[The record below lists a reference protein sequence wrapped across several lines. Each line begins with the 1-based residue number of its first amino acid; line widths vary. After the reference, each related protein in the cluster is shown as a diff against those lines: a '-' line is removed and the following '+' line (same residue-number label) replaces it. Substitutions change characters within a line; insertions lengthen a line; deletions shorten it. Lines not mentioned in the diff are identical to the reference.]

1 MRTAVSKKSRSRYD
15 AVLIALTPLLL
26 AAAFVTPAA
35 PGAQL
40 YTSACASCHAA
51 NFGGTADGPSLRGV
65 GLASVDF
72 YLKTGRM
79 PAAVPWVE
87 EAHRDERAGQG
98 LPLTQIRALEAY
110 LAPVVAG
117 GPGIPAV
124 IAGRDLQRGQQLY
137 EINCEQCHAVGGNG
151 GSLGQTD
158 WAPDLHEASIDE
170 VADAVRSGPG
180 QMPRFGDH
188 QFTADDVNDV
198 AAYVLTLQTAAH
210 ANGLPLRSSG
220 PVPEGAV
227 GYVAIIA
234 LLVFVFFF
242 WRNDTPPR
250 EREEAVRRDEA

>member
-1 MRTAVSKKSRSRYD
+1 
-15 AVLIALTPLLL
+15 VLIAILPVLL
-26 AAAFVTPAA
+26 AAAIGSPASS
-35 PGAQL
+35 GARL
-40 YTSACASCHAA
+40 YTSACASCHGAQFA
-51 NFGGTADGPSLRGV
+51 GTADGPSLRGV

-98 LPLTQIRALEAY
+98 LPLAHIRALEAY

-117 GPGIPAV
+117 GAAIPLV
-124 IAGRDLQRGQQLY
+124 IAGHDLQRGQQIY
-137 EINCEQCHAVGGNG
+137 ELNCEQCHAVGGNG
-151 GSLGQTD
+151 GSLGETD
-158 WAPDLHEASIDE
+158 WAPDLHEATIDE
-170 VADAVRSGPG
+170 VADAVRAGPG
-180 QMPRFGDH
+180 QMPRFS
-188 QFTADDVNDV
+188 ADQLSSDDLNDV
-198 AAYVLTLQTAAH
+198 AGYVLHMQSAAH
-210 ANGLPLRSSG
+210 ADGLPLSSSG

-227 GYVAIIA
+227 GYLAIIA